1 MQTEPAANQ
10 AARPRKVAVVQRG
23 RPKQKTPLAR
33 RRRLN
38 TLVRQLASDL
48 GFDLAAVTLAERGVI
63 HQCASLLLQVEI
75 AQDQLVGGAII
86 DADVCIRL
94 SSEARRLLA
103 GLRKRA
109 GQDVSRTTPPWS
121 PLRSRINAPTMPPQ
135 GEPEAVREPE
145 PEAAA

>member
-75 AQDQLVGGAII
+75 AQDQLVDGSIV
-86 DADVCIRL
+86 DADTCIRL
-94 SSEARRLLA
+94 SSESRRLLA
-103 GLRKRA
+103 GLRKRVPQEA
-109 GQDVSRTTPPWS
+109 APPAPWS
-121 PLRSRINAPTMPPQ
+121 PLRNRIHKAPA
-135 GEPEAVREPE
+135 EPEAAPE
-145 PEAAA
+145 PEAAI